1 MPFGDTTPSLS
12 AIPLAAREPVGKY
25 PRRLRFAI
33 LVGSSTLLWALLIA
47 GGWSL
52 WALI

>member
-12 AIPLAAREPVGKY
+12 AIPLAHEPVGKY
-25 PRRLRFAI
+25 PRRLRLAI